1 MVFWS
6 SAIVV
11 ALATLSTSVDCKELE
26 YPPVLDLDCST
37 DTNRITLDFD
47 WLEVDPGFEG
57 GPFQTRALGG
67 SVPGPTIKLCA
78 GTTLEVEF
86 RNLLTEQPNAA
97 KETDPNRVNLYNDP
111 DTANLHFHGGHVSSV
126 LPADDTTLA
135 VPPGESYNFSVPF
148 PADHMPGLHWV
159 HPHHH
164 GSSSLHL
171 VGGAA
176 LALIVKDL
184 DGSLPAEIAD
194 AKERVMVFQDWDI
207 VTAIVIAK
215 NARDA
220 NLEASFS
227 KIEGGED
234 VGGRF
239 ITVNGMYQPTLTVTQ
254 GVWERWRILYAGW
267 QDLALNLVADEMM
280 NEAGCEFQLLAKDGI
295 YIEDFPRHIEFEVPV
310 PPGGRADLMVRCNN
324 AGTTDFWA
332 LSRPTFTVVS
342 ESSSSSDVIVA
353 QGRSDAVPSLTPW
366 APTAYPDYL
375 QSVEETTASPGCTCP
390 VKLDGYD
397 DTGTINGKR
406 YRSGNNFLHT
416 SYLGAVVER
425 ELKGIYEHSYHQH
438 IYPFQLIGGFDETE
452 YFQYGDWHDTLLNS
466 LSSTGTTHIIRYR
479 TTDIPGKL
487 IVHCHNTMHA
497 DWGMM
502 AKEYV
507 RDVSGGEC
515 ACDLFSAI
523 SGPGLVDDVE
533 LRVIVGAE
541 VAEETSSSSGA
552 SAHYIFHS
560 ALWLCTVLFVVT
572 FSMI

>member
-1 MVFWS
+1 MVFWNP
-6 SAIVV
+6 AIVV
-11 ALATLSTSVDCKELE
+11 ALATVCTTYVNSKELE
-26 YPPVLDLDCST
+26 YPPVWDLDCST
-37 DTNRITLDFD
+37 DTNRISLDFD

-86 RNLLTEQPNAA
+86 RNLLTGQPDAA
-97 KETDPNRVNLYNDP
+97 KETEPMRLNLYSDP

-135 VPPGESYNFSVPF
+135 VPPGEGYNFSVPF
-148 PADHMPGLHWV
+148 PEDHMPGLHWV

-176 LALIVKDL
+176 LALIVKDP
-184 DGSLPAEIAD
+184 DGFLPAEVAEVT
-194 AKERVMVFQDWDI
+194 ERIMVFQDWDV
-207 VTAIVIAK
+207 VTAITIAK

-220 NLEASFS
+220 SLEASFS

-254 GVWERWRILYAGW
+254 GTWERWRILYAGW
-267 QDLALNLVADEMM
+267 QDLALNLVANEVM
-280 NEAGCEFQLLAKDGI
+280 NEAACEFQLLAKDGI
-295 YIEDFPRHIEFEVPV
+295 YIEDFPRLLESQVPI
-310 PPGGRADLMVRCNN
+310 PPGGRVDLMVRCNN
-324 AGTTDFWA
+324 TGATEFWA
-332 LSRPTFTVVS
+332 ISRPTLTVVS
-342 ESSSSSDVIVA
+342 ENSSSDAVVA
-353 QGRSDAVPSLTPW
+353 QGRSDVVSSLTPW

-375 QSVEETTASPGCTCP
+375 QSVEGITASPGCTCP
-390 VKLDGYD
+390 TKLDGYD
-397 DTGTINGKR
+397 DTGTINGER
-406 YRSGNNFLHT
+406 YRSGNNFMHT

-452 YFQYGDWHDTLLNS
+452 YFKYGDWHDTILDS
-466 LSSTGTTHIIRYR
+466 FSSTGTTHIIRYR
-479 TTDIPGKL
+479 TTDIPGKM

-502 AKEYV
+502 YKEYV
-507 RDVSGGEC
+507 RDVSEGEC
-515 ACDLFSAI
+515 ACDIFDAI
-523 SGPGLVDDVE
+523 SGPGLVDDVN

-541 VAEETSSSSGA
+541 VAEDVASSSA
-552 SAHYIFHS
+552 STPLIFNA
-560 ALWLCTVLFVVT
+560 ALWLWAALHVMN
-572 FSMI
+572 SMV